1 MSTETRRAGA
11 DLLRA
16 LGRHAE
22 LIMEA
27 YASTSGGIQET
38 EGNTK
43 AIAELCRHRLFQR
56 DDRDDLIRLRTPLR
70 NLLSQGLSSVRLQMV
85 NANIGQSVE
94 GIRVIAEQYRASKRD
109 EDLPSCEALLQSLRD
124 NVFSL
129 CDDLADQSRD
139 IWQQISSDFGI
150 AARLSSKIALNAAAI
165 SRVKQTQEAL
175 KLVDMDGLYQICR
188 RDRDLMGVVFSRL
201 RLARENCLKELGDA
215 IARLNSMMFNL
226 KRLER
231 RARQVA
237 RLSTHFRNYPDFR
250 PSDYSEMA
258 DVPGVFLHPEPRKP
272 GLNMDAKSESL
283 ELEQAQMIIGLRK
296 EEVIEEVVEPTQRMT
311 AKMTQEAPEDIE
323 DPEFKKAIRA
333 LFCDCIDKRQ
343 RVSAMDHFDPEI
355 AGDDPGL
362 WLFAVLSE
370 YASIEGQIKHAVAL
384 DYVGEISPQFNGNF
398 IAEDLILC
406 PL

>member
-1 MSTETRRAGA
+1 M
-11 DLLRA
+11 
-16 LGRHAE
+16 GRNAE

-38 EGNTK
+38 EGNVK
-43 AIAELCRHRLFQR
+43 AIDELCRHRLLQR
-56 DDRDDLIRLRTPLR
+56 DDRDDVVRLRTPLR

-109 EDLPSCEALLQSLRD
+109 EDTTSCESLLQSLRD
-124 NVFSL
+124 NVYSL

-165 SRVKQTQEAL
+165 LRVKQTQEAL
-175 KLVDMDGLYQICR
+175 KLVDMDGMYEICR
-188 RDRDLMGVVFSRL
+188 SDRDLMVVVFSRL

-215 IARLNSMMFNL
+215 IDRLNRMMFNL

-231 RARQVA
+231 RAQQVA
-237 RLSTHFRNYPDFR
+237 RLSAHFRNYSDFR
-250 PSDYSEMA
+250 PYDYSEMA
-258 DVPGVFLHPEPRKP
+258 EVPSLFMYPEPMKLS
-272 GLNMDAKSESL
+272 LNMDVKSESL
-283 ELEQAQMIIGLRK
+283 ELEHAHMIIGVRK
-296 EEVIEEVVEPTQRMT
+296 VDEIEEVVESAKRMD
-311 AKMTQEAPEDIE
+311 AKLTNEEPEE
-323 DPEFKKAIRA
+323 LEEPEFKKAIRS
-333 LFCDCIDKRQ
+333 LFCECIESRQ
-343 RVSAMDHFDPEI
+343 RVSAMDNFDPEI
-355 AGDDPGL
+355 AGVDPGL

-370 YASIEGQIKHAVAL
+370 YASIEMEIKHVVGL
-384 DYVGEISPQFNGNF
+384 DYIGSSSPDFNGNF

-406 PL
+406 PH